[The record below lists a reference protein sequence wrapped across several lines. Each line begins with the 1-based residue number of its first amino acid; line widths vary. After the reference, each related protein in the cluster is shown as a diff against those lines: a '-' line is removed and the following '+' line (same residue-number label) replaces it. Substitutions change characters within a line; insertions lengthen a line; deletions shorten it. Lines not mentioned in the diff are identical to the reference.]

1 MMQSP
6 LSIFLIVALI
16 CSAVYADPIQ
26 DEDKLLLHG
35 ITGPDEGHLNKREL
49 IAEQHPLPPGVAGQ
63 GILPPGIPGII
74 KEDKVAGKVHPPQGL
89 AEDRQKRESVL
100 QQEED
105 KVAENR
111 PPSGLAEDRQKR
123 ESVLQQE
130 EDKVAGNRPPMGLA
144 EDGQKREPVLQQG
157 AAGPLGQ

>member
-6 LSIFLIVALI
+6 LSVFLIVALI
-16 CSAVYADPIQ
+16 CSAVYAGPMQ

-49 IAEQHPLPPGVAGQ
+49 IAERHPLPPGIAGQ
-63 GILPPGIPGII
+63 GTLPPGIPGII
-74 KEDKVAGKVHPPQGL
+74 EENKVAGKVHPPQGL

-100 QQEED
+100 QQ
-105 KVAENR
+105 
-111 PPSGLAEDRQKR
+111 
-123 ESVLQQE
+123 
-130 EDKVAGNRPPMGLA
+130 
-144 EDGQKREPVLQQG
+144 G

>member
-6 LSIFLIVALI
+6 LSVFLIVALI
-16 CSAVYADPIQ
+16 CSAVYAGPMQ

-35 ITGPDEGHLNKREL
+35 ITGPDEGQLNKREL
-49 IAEQHPLPPGVAGQ
+49 IAERHPLPPGVAGQ
-63 GILPPGIPGII
+63 GTLPPGIPGII
-74 KEDKVAGKVHPPQGL
+74 EEDKVAENRPPPMGL

-100 QQEED
+100 EQ
-105 KVAENR
+105 
-111 PPSGLAEDRQKR
+111 
-123 ESVLQQE
+123 

-144 EDGQKREPVLQQG
+144 EDRQKREPVLQKG

>member
-16 CSAVYADPIQ
+16 CSAVYAGPMQ

-49 IAEQHPLPPGVAGQ
+49 IAEHHPLPPGVAGQ
-63 GILPPGIPGII
+63 GILPPGIIE
-74 KEDKVAGKVHPPQGL
+74 EDKVAGKAPPQGL

-100 QQEED
+100 QQ
-105 KVAENR
+105 
-111 PPSGLAEDRQKR
+111 
-123 ESVLQQE
+123 
-130 EDKVAGNRPPMGLA
+130 
-144 EDGQKREPVLQQG
+144 G